1 MKLSNDATFTVS
13 STNPRREGGVQ
24 FDRFAALQKFRKGT
38 TVAQVAEVEGLRL
51 ALQYAVAQGHAKV
64 VGGTA
69 RAAAAP
75 AKAAPAKAA
84 PTKKSP
90 RKAKKAK

>member
-38 TVAQVAEVEGLRL
+38 TVAQVAEVDGLRL
-51 ALQYAVAQGHAKV
+51 ALQYAVAQGHAKI

-75 AKAAPAKAA
+75 AKAAP
-84 PTKKSP
+84 TKKSP
-90 RKAKKAK
+90 RKGKAKKAK